1 LRFAKAWAK
10 FDNNCA
16 TPRWHSLVAHSTD
29 VAAVLEA
36 LAELPATTS
45 RLERLANRTLDTVDR
60 ERLAALAFFHDLGKA
75 NWGFQA
81 KALTANEL
89 KARGLKDPS
98 RIGHTREVAGLLAET
113 LYERTL
119 AALPFEL
126 MASWFDGSDTAFT
139 DAFLVVLSHHG
150 NPIRCSDF
158 LATSRNNV
166 RMWEPRGGY
175 DPFTELA
182 RLSRHAQTY
191 YTRAFGENGAP
202 LPTEPRFWHFV
213 AGLLQLADWIGSH
226 THWFP
231 FADGS
236 DENRLDFARER
247 AGAALRAIGLTPP
260 AADRP
265 RPKFGALF
273 RDGEG
278 RPFTPLPIQS
288 AAGEA
293 NDAPIAL
300 IEAETGSGK
309 TEAALWRFARLYA
322 AGAVDALYFALPT
335 RVAATQMYGRVKA
348 MAEQL
353 FGDNAPP
360 VVLAIPGQAR
370 VDGVPVK
377 HLLPDAEVQHT
388 DEGDGPDSAR
398 LWSAERPKRFLAAL
412 IAVGTIDQALLSA
425 LQVKHAHLRHACL
438 MRSLLVIDEV
448 HASDSYM
455 TALTDQLLTNHLAA
469 GGHTLLMSATLGS
482 SARARLLAT
491 GQRQAP
497 PALAEAVVLPYPMFW
512 NGLEPV
518 PQPSASADK
527 QVTMS
532 VARHIADPAA
542 VAALAAEHCAAGAK
556 VLVIRNTVALAQDTQ
571 AAIEAAMG
579 ANHPA
584 LFRCAGVI
592 SLHHGRFARADRQLL
607 DQAVETAIGKNQPQG
622 ARLVVGTQTLEQSLD
637 IDADILITDLCPVDV
652 LLQRIGRLHRHC
664 ERPRPG
670 SYETPRAV
678 VLAPEERALIE
689 SCGQFGLGPFKT
701 REGLAGIYEN
711 LFAIE
716 ATWRLIEEFSAWRI
730 PEMNRMLVERAT
742 HPETVEALK
751 TELAQQDPRWEEIY
765 QHLLGSGFAQRAI
778 AEAHGIDMAQP
789 FAALAFPDEEAVLT
803 CLGAADRV
811 VRIPE
816 APRGPFGQPL
826 EEVNIPGHWAL
837 AKSVEPEAVADVI
850 SSEDG
855 QLTLETCGHRLVY
868 DRFGLRVSD

>member
-1 LRFAKAWAK
+1 MKFAQSWAK
-10 FDNNCA
+10 FDGA
-16 TPRWHSLVAHSTD
+16 AAAPRWHSLVGHSAD
-29 VAAVLEA
+29 VAAVCEA
-36 LAELPATTS
+36 LADLPAASS
-45 RLERLANRTLDTVDR
+45 RLDGLAKRPLDIVDR

-81 KALTANEL
+81 KALTADEL
-89 KARGLKDPS
+89 KARGLTVPG
-98 RIGHTREVAGLLAET
+98 RVGHTREVAGLFAET

-126 MASWFDGSDTAFT
+126 MASWFDGSDRAFT
-139 DAFLVVLSHHG
+139 DAFLAVLSHHG
-150 NPIRCSDF
+150 NPI
-158 LATSRNNV
+158 SRSKFEEFVPNHAYLW
-166 RMWEPRGGY
+166 RSRGGY
-175 DPFTELA
+175 DPFAELD

-191 YTRAFGENGAP
+191 YPRAFEGDGAP
-202 LPTEPRFWHFV
+202 MPTEPRFWHAV

-226 THWFP
+226 TDWFP
-231 FADGS
+231 FADGN
-236 DENRLDFARER
+236 DENRLDFARKR
-247 AGAALRAIGLTPP
+247 AGAALRAIGLAP
-260 AADRP
+260 ATADRP

-278 RPFTPLPIQS
+278 KPFTPLPIQS
-288 AAGEA
+288 TAGETDDSQI
-293 NDAPIAL
+293 NL

-322 AGAVDALYFALPT
+322 AGKVDALYFALPT

-360 VVLAIPGQAR
+360 IVLAIPGQAR
-370 VDGVPVK
+370 VDGVPIK

-388 DEGDGPDSAR
+388 DEEDGPDSAR
-398 LWSAERPKRFLAAL
+398 LWSAERPKRFLAAPV
-412 IAVGTIDQALLSA
+412 AVGTIDQALLSA

-455 TALTDQLLTNHLAA
+455 TALSDQLLTNHLAA
-469 GGHTLLMSATLGS
+469 GGHALLMSATLGS
-482 SARARLLAT
+482 SARARLLAP
-491 GQRQAP
+491 GQRQSP
-497 PALAEAVVLPYPMFW
+497 PALDEAEALSYPMFW
-512 NGLEPV
+512 NGPEPV
-518 PQPSASADK
+518 PQPSAGADK
-527 QVTMS
+527 QVSMS

-584 LFRCAGVI
+584 LFRCAGVV

-607 DQAVETAIGKNQPQG
+607 DQAVETAIGKNQTLG
-622 ARLVVGTQTLEQSLD
+622 ARVVVGTQTLEQSLD

-652 LLQRIGRLHRHC
+652 LLQRIGRLHRHRGRA
-664 ERPRPG
+664 RPEG
-670 SYETPRAV
+670 YETPRAV
-678 VLAPEERALIE
+678 VLAPEERALIA
-689 SCGQFGLGPFKT
+689 SCGQCGLGPFKT

-716 ATWRLIEEFSAWRI
+716 ATWRLIENFSEWRI

-742 HPETVEALK
+742 HPETIEALK

-778 AEAHGIDMAQP
+778 ADAHGIDMARP
-789 FAALAFPDEEAVLT
+789 FAAFAFPDEEAVLT
-803 CLGAADRV
+803 RLGAADRV

-837 AKSVEPEAVADVI
+837 AKSLEPEAVADVV

-855 QLTLETCGHRLVY
+855 QLILEICGHRLVY
-868 DRFGLRVSD
+868 DRLGLRLTD